1 MNQPDLAVSL
11 PAGLLR
17 DMHATGL
24 LSWGDVH
31 VAQKVSYL
39 FDETDQSV
47 QLALALAVRALQA
60 GSICLDLASVSE
72 ARFETD
78 EDQATVPSQL
88 WPEPIAW
95 RQAIEA
101 SPLVSLGA
109 AAPPLRPLRL
119 VGDLLYLERYWQE
132 ESTVVGELVA
142 RRSRAPQAVRPAVLA
157 AARQELFATG
167 SDADQELA
175 AVVCATSPVTV
186 IAGGPGTGKTTTLA
200 KVLGMLARTAPD
212 FPTIALAA
220 PTGKAAVR
228 MEEALADALAG
239 LPGDLAAT
247 LAGLRATTIH
257 RLLGP
262 QPETRTRFRHDAAN
276 PLPHDVV
283 VVDEASMVSVTLMAR
298 LLCALRPQARLIL
311 MGDPDQL
318 APVEAGAVLA
328 DIVQAAAPVAAS
340 LAETLAGAGLP
351 ASGPVVR
358 LRHNYRSTPIIS
370 QLAAAVLAGDEQ
382 ATVSLASS
390 GAAGVSFAVQAAD
403 TPLAERVVDAGRAM
417 IEAAQ
422 QGRVV
427 EALKALDVHRLL
439 CAHRRGPFG
448 VTQWSRQVEEWL
460 VAAVDGF
467 DPTRIWYAGRPVL
480 VTQNAV
486 DLGLFNGDTGVVVQH
501 GEELRAHFARGRQI
515 HTVSPYL
522 LCQVQT
528 IHAMTVHKA
537 QGSQFDQVTVVL
549 PPPES
554 PLLTQELLYTAITRA
569 QRAVT
574 LIGSEE
580 SLRQAVRQRA
590 RRASGLRERLT
601 SLESG

>member
-1 MNQPDLAVSL
+1 MKQPDLAVSL

-24 LSWGDVH
+24 LSWGDIH

-39 FDETDQSV
+39 FDETDQRA

-60 GSICLDLASVSE
+60 GSICLDLGSVSE

-78 EDQATVPSQL
+78 EIQATVPSEL
-88 WPEPIAW
+88 WPDPVAW
-95 RQAIEA
+95 RHAIES

-109 AAPPLRPLRL
+109 AAPPRRPLRL

-132 ESTVVGELVA
+132 ESTVAGELLA
-142 RRSRAPQAVRPAVLA
+142 RRSRPPQVVALAALA
-157 AARQELFATG
+157 AAREELFAHG
-167 SDADQELA
+167 SDPDQELA
-175 AVVCATSPVTV
+175 AVVCAASPVTV

-200 KVLGMLARTAPD
+200 KVLGMLVRTATA

-228 MEEALADALAG
+228 MEEAVADALGG
-239 LPGDLAAT
+239 LPGDLAHSLT
-247 LAGLRATTIH
+247 GLRATTIH

-262 QPETRTRFRHDAAN
+262 QPETRTRFRHDEAN

-283 VVDEASMVSVTLMAR
+283 VIDEASMVSVTLMAR
-298 LLCALRPQARLIL
+298 LLCALRPHARLIL
-311 MGDPDQL
+311 IGDPDQL

-328 DIVQAAAPVAAS
+328 DIVQAAAPVTPS
-340 LAETLAGAGLP
+340 LAATLVGAGLP

-370 QLAAAVLAGDEQ
+370 DLAAAVLAGDEE
-382 ATVSLASS
+382 ATVAIARS
-390 GAAGVSFAVQAAD
+390 GVEGVSFAAQAAD
-403 TPLAERVVDAGRAM
+403 TLLAERVVAAGSAM

-422 QGRVV
+422 QGRVDD
-427 EALKALDVHRLL
+427 ALKALDKHRLL

-460 VAAVDGF
+460 AAAVAGF
-467 DPTRIWYAGRPVL
+467 DPTRIWYPGRPVL
-480 VTQNAV
+480 VTQNAG
-486 DLGLFNGDTGVVVQH
+486 DLGLFNGDTGVVVRH
-501 GEELRAHFARGRQI
+501 GEELLAYFSRGQQTL
-515 HTVSPYL
+515 TVSPYL
-522 LCQVQT
+522 LDQVQT

-537 QGSQFDQVTVVL
+537 QGSQFDQVTVIL

-569 QRAVT
+569 QSAVT

-601 SLESG
+601 SLEDG

>member
-39 FDETDQSV
+39 FDETDQRA

-78 EDQATVPSQL
+78 ELQATVPSAL
-88 WPEPIAW
+88 WPDPVAW
-95 RQAIEA
+95 RHAIES

-109 AAPPLRPLRL
+109 AAPPRRPLRL

-132 ESTVVGELVA
+132 ESTVAGELVA
-142 RRSRAPQAVRPAVLA
+142 RRSRPPQVVTLAALA
-157 AARQELFATG
+157 AAREELFAHG
-167 SDADQELA
+167 SDPDQELA
-175 AVVCATSPVTV
+175 AVVCAASPVTV

-200 KVLGMLARTAPD
+200 KVLGMLVRTAPA

-228 MEEALADALAG
+228 MEEAVADALGG
-239 LPGDLAAT
+239 LPGDLAHSLT
-247 LAGLRATTIH
+247 GLRATTIH
-257 RLLGP
+257 RLLGSL
-262 QPETRTRFRHDAAN
+262 PETRTRFRHDEAN

-283 VVDEASMVSVTLMAR
+283 VIDEASMVSVTLMAR
-298 LLCALRPQARLIL
+298 LLCALRPHARLIL
-311 MGDPDQL
+311 IGDPDQL

-328 DIVQAAAPVAAS
+328 DIVQAAAPVTPS
-340 LAETLAGAGLP
+340 LAATLARAGLP

-370 QLAAAVLAGDEQ
+370 DLAAAVLAGDEE
-382 ATVSLASS
+382 ATVAIARS
-390 GAAGVSFAVQAAD
+390 GAEGVSFAPLAAD
-403 TPLAERVVDAGRAM
+403 TPLAERVVAAGSAM

-422 QGRVV
+422 QGRVDD
-427 EALKALDVHRLL
+427 ALRALDKHRLL

-460 VAAVDGF
+460 AAAVSGF
-467 DPTRIWYAGRPVL
+467 DPTRIWYPGRPVL
-480 VTQNAV
+480 VTQNAG
-486 DLGLFNGDTGVVVQH
+486 DLGLFNGDTGVVVRH
-501 GEELRAHFARGRQI
+501 GEELLAHFARGKQT

-522 LCQVQT
+522 LDQVQT

-601 SLESG
+601 SLENG

>member
-11 PAGLLR
+11 PSGLLR

-39 FDETDQSV
+39 FDEADQSV

-78 EDQATVPSQL
+78 ENQSTVPSQL
-88 WPEPIAW
+88 WPEPVAW
-95 RQAIEA
+95 RQAIQS
-101 SPLVSLGA
+101 SPMVSLGA
-109 AAPPLRPLRL
+109 AAPPRRPLRL

-132 ESTVVGELVA
+132 ETIVAGELVA
-142 RRSRAPQAVRPAVLA
+142 RRSRTTQAVSPEVLS
-157 AARQELFATG
+157 AARRELFGPG
-167 SDADQELA
+167 SDPDQELA
-175 AVVCATSPVTV
+175 AVVCAASSVTV

-200 KVLGMLARTAPD
+200 KVLGMLVRTAPA

-239 LPGDLAAT
+239 LPADLAHPLT
-247 LAGLRATTIH
+247 GLRAATIH

-262 QPETRTRFRHDAAN
+262 QPGTMTRFRHDEAN

-283 VVDEASMVSVTLMAR
+283 VIDEASMVSVALMAR

-328 DIVQAAAPVAAS
+328 DIVQATAPVTA
-340 LAETLAGAGLP
+340 TLATTLTYAGLP

-358 LRHNYRSTPIIS
+358 LRHNYRSTPIIG
-370 QLAAAVLAGDEQ
+370 QLAAAVLAGDEEAAVSI
-382 ATVSLASS
+382 ATS
-390 GAAGVSFAVQAAD
+390 GAEGVSFAAQAAD
-403 TPLAERVVDAGRAM
+403 TPLAERVVAAGSAM
-417 IEAAQ
+417 IAAAEH
-422 QGRVV
+422 GRVH
-427 EALKALDVHRLL
+427 EALKALDKHRLL

-448 VTQWSRQVEEWL
+448 VTQWSLQVEEWL

-467 DPTRIWYAGRPVL
+467 DPTRIWYPGRPVL
-480 VTQNAV
+480 VTQNAA
-486 DLGLFNGDTGVVVQH
+486 DLGLFNGDIGVVVRH
-501 GEELRAHFARGRQI
+501 GEELRAHFSRGKQI
-515 HTVSPYL
+515 HTVSPFL
-522 LCQVQT
+522 LDQVQT

-537 QGSQFDQVTVVL
+537 QGSQFDQVAVVL

-580 SLRQAVRQRA
+580 SLRQAVRHRA

-601 SLESG
+601 SLENG